1 MGQKGSGFE
10 APAIGTIYPEGST
23 IRKNPDGTVSI
34 IPPENAGINR
44 RHGGRKGKRRMSKK
58 TYFTLTGT
66 NHYYGKEFLKPGMK
80 VKLIK
85 EPDNEY
91 DSEAIRVELKGLGKL
106 GYVANS
112 TGTVLGESMSAGR
125 LYDHIGK
132 KAVGKV
138 VIVTDRGV
146 VCKLCKK

>member
-1 MGQKGSGFE
+1 M
-10 APAIGTIYPEGST
+10 
-23 IRKNPDGTVSI
+23 
-34 IPPENAGINR
+34 
-44 RHGGRKGKRRMSKK
+44 KK
-58 TYFTLTGT
+58 IYFTITGT
-66 NHYYGKEFLKPGMK
+66 QFYFGKDFIEPGMK

-85 EPDNEY
+85 EPENLY
-91 DSEAIRVELKGLGKL
+91 DSEAIRVELKGLGKI

-132 KAVGKV
+132 KAEGKV